1 MWALTVWYWNII
13 SCAYSDKW
21 HGRQWRLYKWN
32 SIYFKI
38 KCVVLIN
45 EWNFEVSY
53 FKFWV
58 LTLSNSSSDKKT
70 SWFFFHC
77 KKFANIAN
85 MSKIFFRKIKD
96 TLQNIAQHHIFWNV
110 YDVIWNLFGTGK
122 NNFRKLDT
130 TLANELENFSC
141 NKYLTCMEPVFL
153 LWHLWKQQQS

>member
-21 HGRQWRLYKWN
+21 HGRQWRLNKWN

-38 KCVVLIN
+38 KFVLIN

-58 LTLSNSSSDKKT
+58 MTLVSNSSLDKKT
-70 SWFFFHC
+70 SCFFFHC

-85 MSKIFFRKIKD
+85 MSTIFFRKIKD
-96 TLQNIAQHHIFWNV
+96 TLQNITAPFFCVMFMMSFETCLEQ
-110 YDVIWNLFGTGK
+110 GK
-122 NNFRKLDT
+122 T
-130 TLANELENFSC
+130 TLGN
-141 NKYLTCMEPVFL
+141 
-153 LWHLWKQQQS
+153 